1 MIKRQ
6 GEISR
11 WKLVLLFIEMKRNKE
26 GRWGKK
32 RSKEKEKKMKKKKVG
47 CFMGGVGVAGKEDNP
62 KWHYH

>member
-1 MIKRQ
+1 M
-6 GEISR
+6 
-11 WKLVLLFIEMKRNKE
+11 LLFIEMKRNKE